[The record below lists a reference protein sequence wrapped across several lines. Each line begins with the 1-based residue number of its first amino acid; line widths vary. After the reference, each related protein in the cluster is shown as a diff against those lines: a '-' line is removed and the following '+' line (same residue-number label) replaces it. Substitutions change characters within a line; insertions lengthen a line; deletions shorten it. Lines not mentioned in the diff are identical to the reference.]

1 PAGTGERCETTKWV
15 FPDGDTITT
24 LNAVKT
30 FSDTSEIKVRLISG
44 IANDQCVD
52 ILDTIIKLERPYPDL
67 NIFGD
72 SVVCKNDTAVLF
84 ANHGGNYFWSNQD
97 TIASISFVPLIDTIY
112 SLELIDSL
120 GCYSFDSI
128 NIIVNPRD
136 TTYISA
142 EICDDEMYTNNGF
155 NTNLPGVNELVLVSQ
170 YGCDSVIYLDL
181 TVNPTYN
188 DTIYAEIC
196 QGTVYD
202 LNGFNDSISGLYT
215 LSLQSTKG
223 CDSIVNLNLTVNP
236 INNDTIYAV
245 ICEGETYSDFGFNEN
260 TTGIYVDSLMNIYYC
275 DSIVYL
281 NLIVGE
287 KYNDTIHADICLGE
301 AYNDF
306 GFNET
311 LEGVYTHN
319 FNSQYGCDSVI
330 YLDLTVN
337 PTYNDTIY
345 AEICQGLVYDSNGFS
360 DSTSGFYTLYLNTI
374 KGCDSIVN
382 LNLIVHPTYNDTIFD
397 DICIGEIYS
406 DYGFNERETGFYTQ
420 NLQTIFGCDSIVNL
434 NLIVGE
440 KYNDTIYANICE
452 GETFNEFGFTETK
465 EGLYT
470 HNFLSQYGC
479 DSIVNLNLLVHNPYY
494 DTIYDTICQGDIYE
508 FGFEAD
514 SIGTYVQNLNTTF
527 GCDSILVLHLH
538 VNPSYHDTIKAD
550 IYKENIYNQFGFNE
564 KETGIYEQKL
574 QTYLGCDSI
583 IYLDL
588 QVDYVLFPNVVTP
601 NGDGINDIFEIHNL
615 VDQNAFPENELII
628 YNRNGKIIYR
638 AKNIKSKKDQWDP
651 QATGSSEGTYFY
663 RFYGKRHD
671 KVLEFNG
678 SIEVMR

>member
-1 PAGTGERCETTKWV
+1 MKIFGKIILVLFLFFLSLNVNGQSSYFVDSTFVTMCENESFTNDRFDRVTV
-15 FPDGDTITT
+15 DSMI
-24 LNAVKT
+24 V
-30 FSDTSEIKVRLISG
+30 VRDSATNHAISG
-44 IANDQCVD
+44 IDKLLICTIMPDGTD
-52 ILDTIIKLERPYPDL
+52 IDSVFYLIVTFNPVYNFTIYDTI
-67 NIFGD
+67 
-72 SVVCKNDTAVLF
+72 CKGEV
-84 ANHGGNYFWSNQD
+84 YSN
-97 TIASISFVPLIDTIY
+97 
-112 SLELIDSL
+112 
-120 GCYSFDSI
+120 
-128 NIIVNPRD
+128 
-136 TTYISA
+136 
-142 EICDDEMYTNNGF
+142 
-155 NTNLPGVNELVLVSQ
+155 
-170 YGCDSVIYLDL
+170 
-181 TVNPTYN
+181 
-188 DTIYAEIC
+188 
-196 QGTVYD
+196 
-202 LNGFNDSISGLYT
+202 
-215 LSLQSTKG
+215 
-223 CDSIVNLNLTVNP
+223 
-236 INNDTIYAV
+236 
-245 ICEGETYSDFGFNEN
+245 
-260 TTGIYVDSLMNIYYC
+260 
-275 DSIVYL
+275 
-281 NLIVGE
+281 
-287 KYNDTIHADICLGE
+287 
-301 AYNDF
+301 
-306 GFNET
+306 
-311 LEGVYTHN
+311 
-319 FNSQYGCDSVI
+319 
-330 YLDLTVN
+330 
-337 PTYNDTIY
+337 
-345 AEICQGLVYDSNGFS
+345 
-360 DSTSGFYTLYLNTI
+360 
-374 KGCDSIVN
+374 
-382 LNLIVHPTYNDTIFD
+382 
-397 DICIGEIYS
+397 
-406 DYGFNERETGFYTQ
+406 YGFDERETGFYTQ